1 VSLTTDAPPSSRQET
16 PSLRR
21 LWIAALAAGVV
32 AGAVGWLGGE
42 AIHGIFLP
50 PVRTVSG
57 AEAAEDL
64 KAANIGRKKE
74 ANVAFALLGGAV
86 GLALG
91 LAGGASRRSA
101 GGAAFAAVAGL
112 LLGAAAAFGA
122 AVPLIAIANQSG
134 DRMNDDMVFSILLLG
149 GIASAIGLSGGLAF
163 GVGLGDMRR
172 IVPAA
177 FGGLIGAA
185 LGTAFY
191 QVFGT
196 LVFPLDQSAAPLPTT
211 GTSRLVARMAV
222 ALFIAAFTVVLV
234 RGPRSRTKKTQTP
247 LST

>member
-1 VSLTTDAPPSSRQET
+1 MSLSTETASSRGIEI

-32 AGAVGWLGGE
+32 AGALGWLGGE
-42 AIHGIFLP
+42 AIHGLFLP
-50 PVRTVSG
+50 PIRTVSG

-64 KAANIGRKKE
+64 KAANIGLEKE
-74 ANVAFALLGGAV
+74 ANIAFAMLGGAV

-91 LAGGASRRSA
+91 LAGGVSRRSV
-101 GGAAFAAVAGL
+101 GGAAVAAVAGL
-112 LLGAAAAFGA
+112 VLGTAAAFGA
-122 AVPLIAIANQSG
+122 ALPLIAIASHSV

-163 GVGLGDMRR
+163 GIGLGDPRR
-172 IVPAA
+172 IIPAA
-177 FGGLIGAA
+177 LGGLLGAA

-191 QVFGT
+191 QVLGT

-211 GTSRLVARMAV
+211 GTSRLVARMAIP
-222 ALFIAAFTVVLV
+222 LFIAAFTVVLV
-234 RGPRSRTKKTQTP
+234 RGPRSRTKTKTP
-247 LST
+247 LSP